1 MPEKYFMK
9 NSIHTSSL
17 GEVNN
22 TKNIYVCDASRM
34 GYISSLPHTFT
45 SMAITDVSMPL
56 IISKLK
62 HKSYKD

>member
-1 MPEKYFMK
+1 MPEEHIMK
-9 NSIHTSSL
+9 NPIYTSSL

-22 TKNIYVCDASRM
+22 AKNIYVCDASRM

-45 SMAITDVSMPL
+45 SMAITDASMPL